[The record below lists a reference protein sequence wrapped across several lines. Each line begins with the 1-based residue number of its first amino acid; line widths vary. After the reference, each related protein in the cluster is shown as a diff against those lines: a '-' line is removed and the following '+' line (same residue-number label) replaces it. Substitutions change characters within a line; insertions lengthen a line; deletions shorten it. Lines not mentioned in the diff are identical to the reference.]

1 MLTVL
6 LSLLLLLLLLF
17 PLLLHSKMPEMSLNN
32 NAFTF
37 FLVARIN
44 ISNLNYSEVKYEA
57 LMAKQRAR
65 TRGFQKS
72 PAMQPSDLRP
82 ENPSTPS

>member
-1 MLTVL
+1 VPLA
-6 LSLLLLLLLLF
+6 
-17 PLLLHSKMPEMSLNN
+17 LLLHSKMPEMSPDN

-65 TRGFQKS
+65 TRGRK
-72 PAMQPSDLRP
+72 
-82 ENPSTPS
+82 TPSRHPPGKLTTPIPQ